1 LTVKLSDRQINT
13 LRRRL
18 QFLQA
23 REYENSYDKAEISA
37 LTAVIAQVEQ
47 TVEPGRRVVCAAIKL
62 PDVDTPI
69 IGPRHYDA
77 VMHDT
82 IILEPPELIEAWR
95 HEAEQGFIDQHG
107 HFLTR
112 EEAWSIAEAAG
123 QIIRR
128 VIGDG
133 QRLYSENLY

>member
-1 LTVKLSDRQINT
+1 MNLSDRQLNT

-18 QFLQA
+18 NFLQT
-23 REYENSYDKAEISA
+23 RDYDNSYDKAEISA
-37 LTAVIAQVEQ
+37 LTAVIAQAEQ
-47 TVEPGRRVVCAAIKL
+47 AVPVTRRVVCAAIHL
-62 PDVDTPI
+62 EDTGVI
-69 IGPRHYDA
+69 LGPRHYDA
-77 VMHDT
+77 TMHAAID
-82 IILEPPELIEAWR
+82 LEPDDLKEAWR

-112 EEAWSIAEAAG
+112 EEAWVIAEEAG

-128 VIGDG
+128 VGGDG